1 MTESTQTGAGG
12 LIRDVTDR
20 DFEREVE
27 KSTRPAV
34 VVVVS
39 ADCPHCRTIMPALE
53 ALASEFVAK
62 VKFVSLD
69 AGTSTWTAERY
80 GVRATPTLVFFCRG
94 RPVQALVGALPPAAI
109 RQAVDEF
116 LVRGD
121 GCIRSST
128 EIDYEVTGY
137 G

>member
-1 MTESTQTGAGG
+1 MTGSTQTGPGG
-12 LIRDVTDR
+12 PIRDVTDR

-39 ADCPHCRTIMPALE
+39 EDCPHCRTIMPALE
-53 ALASEFVAK
+53 ALASEFAERLT
-62 VKFVSLD
+62 FVSLD
-69 AGTSTWTAERY
+69 AGKSPWTAERY

-94 RPVQALVGALPPAAI
+94 RPAQALVGALPPAAI
-109 RQAVDEF
+109 RQAVQEF
-116 LVRGD
+116 LAHGEECVRT
-121 GCIRSST
+121 ST